1 MTSSSVIRQLLP
13 GGREPVHS
21 YQQVTFK
28 QQRMKTTTN
37 MASEFGLMAAQA
49 LRVVMPGKVAL
60 PGEDSYL
67 QARQIYNGAVEY
79 QPALFAL
86 CETVADVQAAV
97 RVAREH
103 NLGLSV
109 RGGGHDWAGR
119 SLRDRG
125 LVIDLS
131 KMRRVEVDVK
141 AQVATAEGGATAG
154 DLVAAAAPHNLV
166 GVTGTASGVGMAGLT
181 LGGGYGPLTPQFGL
195 ALDNLLGAE
204 IVLGDGR
211 KVNADAF
218 ENAEL
223 YWALRGGGGNFGVVT
238 SMRIRLHPLRELLA
252 GIILFPWSEAK
263 SVLHGYADIA
273 ASAGD
278 EFAVI
283 TNILSGPDGDPVVLL
298 APIWTGDQ
306 APGKQAIA
314 ELQRLGSPILAKI
327 GPMTYSDLLRTF
339 DANFVNGR
347 HYELQTRWLP
357 KLTPEPIRALLDAGS
372 GKTSTFSNIILQ
384 HFHGT
389 PTRVPIEAT
398 AFGLRREH
406 FLITIVAA
414 WEPTTKDNGNIH
426 RQWARDLSQVLAS
439 AALPGGYP
447 NVLGPHERDQA
458 ALAFG
463 TNTPRLQ
470 TAKGQFDPDGIFTS
484 AIPLPE

>member
-67 QARQIYNGAVEY
+67 QARQIYNGVVEY
-79 QPALFAL
+79 QPALCAL

-283 TNILSGPDGDPVVLL
+283 TNILSGPDGTQLC
-298 APIWTGDQ
+298 
-306 APGKQAIA
+306 
-314 ELQRLGSPILAKI
+314 S
-327 GPMTYSDLLRTF
+327 
-339 DANFVNGR
+339 
-347 HYELQTRWLP
+347 
-357 KLTPEPIRALLDAGS
+357 
-372 GKTSTFSNIILQ
+372 
-384 HFHGT
+384 
-389 PTRVPIEAT
+389 
-398 AFGLRREH
+398 
-406 FLITIVAA
+406 
-414 WEPTTKDNGNIH
+414 
-426 RQWARDLSQVLAS
+426 
-439 AALPGGYP
+439 
-447 NVLGPHERDQA
+447 
-458 ALAFG
+458 
-463 TNTPRLQ
+463 
-470 TAKGQFDPDGIFTS
+470 
-484 AIPLPE
+484 